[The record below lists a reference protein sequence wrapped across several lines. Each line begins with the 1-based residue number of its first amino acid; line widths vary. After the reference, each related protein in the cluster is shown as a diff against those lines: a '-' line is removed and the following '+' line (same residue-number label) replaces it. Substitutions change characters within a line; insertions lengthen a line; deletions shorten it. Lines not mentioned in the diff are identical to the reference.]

1 MATKYEKRVRAPVA
15 ELPSYIPTVPVL
27 ENEQSLNA
35 AGEAQAFL
43 QSFSRA
49 VGKQDWEAFGSLF
62 CDGCFWKDSL
72 TLTFDKRTLSGRD
85 KIVAA
90 WKTLSETRKPTVFT
104 SKQEYGLGIEPKFER
119 LSPTLASLDVPF
131 CFTTDNPKSNNIG
144 LVKLIP
150 EGGQWKIWVLSTDV
164 VSLTEHPFE
173 TLPRKT
179 PSSVPASQRGKAQ
192 AQGLPHL
199 QGVLDVVVIGA
210 SCSGLANTIMLDS
223 IGVNVAAFETY
234 PVACGNWSGNG
245 KDYVT
250 IHHNKLMVALP
261 GFPVP
266 EDYPEYL
273 PGRDFTRY
281 ASSAVEALK
290 LPLFC
295 GVKVVRN
302 NWDETAGLWKVV
314 IQDVETKEEE
324 TVEAKN
330 IVISTGFLIS
340 PENPGFPNISD
351 RNLFQG
357 VVQHAAEYG
366 TAEQYVGKDVVV
378 VGSGNSA
385 HDIAR
390 SLVHGHAKSVTMLQ
404 RSPTILSSHEAIK
417 PIIEARYQG
426 NMPVATADFLQ
437 QSLPTGIARDVSRG
451 MISMVMKSQPDL
463 LARLESKGYMLKKD
477 ACMVTLVYEH
487 RGHATYMDQ
496 LRTFDLVFED
506 KIKIARGD
514 ARKFV
519 PDGIVAFDK
528 DQGKEV
534 VLKADGVVLAT
545 GYRDVDLPDRYAQ
558 TGFLDSR
565 SAAMIENVSEAGVD
579 VEGEMPGYFTHSGH
593 PHLYFGGYAI
603 INNRWVSRLTAIQVM
618 ADIAGKFPSR
628 YARE

>member
-104 SKQEYGLGIEPKFER
+104 SKQEYGLGIEPKFQR

-234 PVACGNWSGNG
+234 PVACGNWSSNG

-261 GFPVP
+261 GFPIP

-273 PGRDFTRY
+273 PGRYFTRY
-281 ASSAVEALK
+281 TSSAVEALK

-340 PENPGFPNISD
+340 PENPGFPNLSD

-390 SLVHGHAKSVTMLQ
+390 SLVHGHATTQSDD
-404 RSPTILSSHEAIK
+404 SP
-417 PIIEARYQG
+417 
-426 NMPVATADFLQ
+426 
-437 QSLPTGIARDVSRG
+437 SLPTGIARDVSRG
-451 MISMVMKSQPDL
+451 MISIVMKSQPDL

-477 ACMVTLVYEH
+477 ACMVTLIYEH
-487 RGHATYMDQ
+487 RGRACYMDQ
-496 LRTFDLVFED
+496 LRTFELVFED

-558 TGFLDSR
+558 TGFLDSK
-565 SAAMIENVSEAGVD
+565 SAAMIENVSKAGVD